1 MCFYVT
7 IFQVYVSRNQ
17 KKLLPPLLPGK
28 MYSPSKQLAYSIMGF
43 FLFLFF
49 FCYLLLL
56 LLKSFLKY
64 LVPNI
69 SLYESTAVQA
79 NLFNFRNMRWKIQRC
94 IKGHAFKAA
103 SLLTA
108 LFCQNESR
116 CVNCKSENRG
126 CQ

>member
-28 MYSPSKQLAYSIMGF
+28 MYSPSKQLAYSIIFWGF
-43 FLFLFF
+43 LPSSSASF
-49 FCYLLLL
+49 
-56 LLKSFLKY
+56 KIFLKY

-69 SLYESTAVQA
+69 SLYESIAVQA

>member
-28 MYSPSKQLAYSIMGF
+28 MYSPSKQLAYSIIFWGVLPSSSASF
-43 FLFLFF
+43 
-49 FCYLLLL
+49 
-56 LLKSFLKY
+56 KIFLKY

-69 SLYESTAVQA
+69 SLYESIAVQA